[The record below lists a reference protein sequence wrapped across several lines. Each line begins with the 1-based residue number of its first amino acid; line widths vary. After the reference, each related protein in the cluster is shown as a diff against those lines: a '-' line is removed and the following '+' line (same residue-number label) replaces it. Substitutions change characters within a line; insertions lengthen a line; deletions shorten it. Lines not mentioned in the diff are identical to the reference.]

1 MTNQPLHITSPM
13 TFHQHFV
20 QIYYE
25 DTDHSGVVYHANY
38 LKYFERAREQMLGVE
53 KLVQLGQSGIGFV
66 VYQAQLKYLKGAQF
80 GDKIV
85 IKSTAK
91 KESAYRLIFQQ
102 DALLNEDVLVQAEI
116 QLACVNEHKHLT
128 ALPTVVLAELSSKKF
143 YLFS

>member
-1 MTNQPLHITSPM
+1 M

-53 KLVQLGQSGIGFV
+53 KLVKLGESGIGFV

-80 GDKIV
+80 GDKIT
-85 IKSTAK
+85 IRSTIK

-102 DALLNEDVLVQAEI
+102 DALFNGDVLVQGEI
-116 QLACVNEHKHLT
+116 QLACVDGNKHLT
-128 ALPTVVLAELSSKKF
+128 ALPASVLIELSNKEYFLSC
-143 YLFS
+143 